1 MQKITRFYKQV
12 LFNFKNKINLD
23 ELELNKDYSLN
34 EFFNYFGTDK
44 GTDIFDP
51 YLNKSK
57 RITGHGFA
65 KFYEKKLNK
74 YRNEDFS
81 ILEIGTWEGAS
92 IASFLKYFPKSELF
106 ALDKNFKFK
115 FKSKRVKFINCNIN
129 NKENLNLFGKKFKN
143 KKFNII
149 IDDGSHFLRDMIV
162 SLKFFIKYLS
172 ESGIFIFEDFNAP
185 KYFKELDNSD
195 GKELLFD
202 EILKKIRKKENFNSE
217 ILSVEDQKFLF
228 KHIKKVETYKGDTEI
243 SDIAFLSK

>member
-1 MQKITRFYKQV
+1 MQKITRFYKQI
-12 LFNFKNKINLD
+12 LFSFKNKINLD
-23 ELELNKDYSLN
+23 KIVLNKDYSLN
-34 EFFNYFGTDK
+34 DFFNHFGTDK

-51 YLNKSK
+51 YINKSK
-57 RITGHGFA
+57 RIKGHGFA

-92 IASFLKYFPKSELF
+92 IASFLKYFPKSKLF

-115 FKSKRVKFINCNIN
+115 FKSKRVKFFNCNIN
-129 NKENLNLFGKKFKN
+129 NNENLNLFRKKFSN
-143 KKFNII
+143 KKFRII
-149 IDDGSHFLRDMIV
+149 IDDGSHFLRDMII

-172 ESGIFIFEDFNAP
+172 ESGIFIYEDFNAP

-195 GKELLFD
+195 GKELLFG
-202 EILKKIRKKENFNSE
+202 EILKKIRKKEFFNSE

-228 KHIKKVETYKGDTEI
+228 KNIKKIETYKGDTKI